1 MIISLLFIESE
12 DGSVKGYAMN
22 KISKAIT
29 ICMLL
34 GTMLGMAVGCVLG
47 IYQGEIGKLMC
58 YGMVFGMI
66 LGVGIG
72 AAIEKIRSKE

>member
-1 MIISLLFIESE
+1 MWA
-12 DGSVKGYAMN
+12 GVGGMAMN

-34 GTMLGMAVGCVLG
+34 GIILGMAVGCVLG
-47 IYQGEIGKLMC
+47 ISQGEIGKLMC
-58 YGMVFGMI
+58 YGMVFEMI

-72 AAIEKIRSKE
+72 GCY

>member
-1 MIISLLFIESE
+1 MIFSLPLIESE

-29 ICMLL
+29 ICMIL
-34 GTMLGMAVGCVLG
+34 GTILGMAVGCALG
-47 IYQGEIGKLMC
+47 VSQGKIGKFMC
-58 YGMVFGMI
+58 YGLVFGMI

-72 AAIEKIRSKE
+72 AVIEKIRNKE